1 MIIKNSQLDQ
11 SAIEA
16 INEMIELEISALSA
30 FKLVKLVKEL
40 DEIVKAKTK
49 GEVAVVQKYAK
60 KDEEGNILAGKDEEG
75 NDVENTYEI
84 TDIEA
89 FNKEMNEL
97 MTYENTVSY
106 EPIKFEDL
114 GLETAKVK
122 NLLRLEF
129 LFSL

>member
-60 KDEEGNILAGKDEEG
+60 KDEEG
-75 NDVENTYEI
+75 
-84 TDIEA
+84 
-89 FNKEMNEL
+89 
-97 MTYENTVSY
+97 
-106 EPIKFEDL
+106 IKIF
-114 GLETAKVK
+114 
-122 NLLRLEF
+122 F
-129 LFSL
+129 L